1 LWPHQFA
8 IAVKPLNSI
17 SRGVSTSGPFSLHDL
32 VADAENFAKERRTK
46 LAPLLDQLSKRGLSF
61 RQFAYLSRGFADRQ
75 GDSALSFN
83 HVSVSHWF
91 SGKRNP
97 SPEHRQV
104 MAALLGLSLNIIDEA
119 FDHRKPLTR
128 SPSPTSKPAR
138 IHVFGSSRV
147 FQYSLTIRSD
157 LDLNTP
163 AVYEGDRW
171 EDMFCVY
178 PADLRRHLN
187 RGHAKLYGWIPD
199 DSFKPLIP
207 YSQCLV
213 QLNRPRVIPSLSDSE
228 GINKRIWFIAL
239 PSGAID
245 IRFLYRDG
253 MEFVTSKPNHPEQR
267 LRKDAIDPL
276 GCATGSTLFRLE
288 LLPDLK
294 IAG

>member
-1 LWPHQFA
+1 MAGKH
-8 IAVKPLNSI
+8 LNSMK
-17 SRGVSTSGPFSLHDL
+17 RGVATASPCPQATLLAGSESL
-32 VADAENFAKERRTK
+32 AKERRIK

-75 GDSALSFN
+75 GDPALSFN
-83 HVSVSHWF
+83 HVSVSQWF
-91 SGKRNP
+91 GGKRNP
-97 SPEHRQV
+97 SPQHRQV
-104 MAALLGLSLNIIDEA
+104 MAALLGVPLNIVDEA
-119 FDHRKPLTR
+119 FDQRKPMAL
-128 SPSPTSKPAR
+128 SLSPTPRSAR
-138 IHVFGSSRV
+138 IYVFGTNRV

-157 LDLNTP
+157 LDLNSP
-163 AVYEGDRW
+163 AIYEDDRW
-171 EDMFCVY
+171 EDMFCTY

-187 RGHAKLYGWIPD
+187 RGHSKLYGWIPD

-213 QLNRPRVIPSLSDSE
+213 LLSRPRVIPSLSDSE
-228 GINKRIWFIAL
+228 GFNKRIWFIAL

-253 MEFVTSKPNHPEQR
+253 MEFVTSKPNHPEER

-276 GCATGSTLFRLE
+276 GCVTGTTLFRLE
-288 LLPDLK
+288 LLPELK